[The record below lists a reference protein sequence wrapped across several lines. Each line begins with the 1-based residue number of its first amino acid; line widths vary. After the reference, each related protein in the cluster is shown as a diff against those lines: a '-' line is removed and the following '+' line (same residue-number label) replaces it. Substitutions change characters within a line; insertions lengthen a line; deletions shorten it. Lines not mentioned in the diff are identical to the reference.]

1 MARTKQ
7 TPRKPKGGGSVKA
20 IPPKN
25 KGKWGTAG
33 QMIQHPIPNLPT
45 HPTQNRSFYRGMY
58 CRHCTIIM
66 LYMLTQSIHL
76 YCNTVLIYI
85 GLVKPDKKPGRY
97 WKPPVGARG
106 GPQPAGQHRRPR
118 WRPGTQALH
127 EIRHYQRTTKLC
139 IPKIRFIG

>member
-1 MARTKQ
+1 MCKDNQCEENGFSTSLEGLVPTNAQNPSKPVEKPFSSHWHILLRLFVVIFAHLCIMARTKQ

-45 HPTQNRSFYRGMY
+45 HPTQNRSFYGGMY

-66 LYMLTQSIHL
+66 LYMSTQSIHL
-76 YCNTVLIYI
+76 YCSTV
-85 GLVKPDKKPGRY
+85 
-97 WKPPVGARG
+97 
-106 GPQPAGQHRRPR
+106 
-118 WRPGTQALH
+118 T
-127 EIRHYQRTTKLC
+127 
-139 IPKIRFIG
+139 